1 MLKYV
6 LLGCLNYRPMTGY
19 ELKQFM
25 DTSTANFWHANLSQ
39 IYVTL
44 KALEA
49 DGLVTSEPVAQE
61 GRPDRRVYTITE
73 QGSQEMNAWLRDVN
87 VEMAQ
92 QKEPLLLK
100 VFFSAHVDKDILL
113 TELRLQ
119 REIHQKT
126 VDQYRTETK
135 EMISQIVAHAPHLKK
150 DALLWD
156 ATRRSGELIEEAIL
170 LWLDETIETIKK
182 EF

>member
-6 LLGCLNYRPMTGY
+6 LLGSLYYRPMTGY

-49 DGLVTSEPVAQE
+49 DGLVASDTIVQE
-61 GRPDRRVYTITE
+61 SRPDRRVYTLTG
-73 QGSQEMNAWLRDVN
+73 QGSQELNAWLREVN
-87 VEMAQ
+87 IETIQ
-92 QKEPLLLK
+92 PKEPLLLK
-100 VFFSAHVDKDILL
+100 LFFSARVDKDILL
-113 TELRLQ
+113 AELRLQ
-119 REIHQKT
+119 REIHEKT
-126 VDQYRTETK
+126 LDVYRTETR
-135 EMISQIVAHAPHLKK
+135 ETISQIATQAPHLKK
-150 DALLWD
+150 DALLWE
-156 ATRRSGELIEEAIL
+156 ATRRSGETIEEAIL
-170 LWLDETIETIKK
+170 LWLDETVAMIVK